1 MILKPQEFRFKID
14 IYTPDTMPMA
24 RLAEYMQGLAAL
36 LGHRKSVHFSRV
48 EPGSAI
54 LVAKV
59 EPQDEPKI
67 RERVRRVR
75 KRIGP
80 KDAADAYQKIDDM
93 LRDDNAVAEVIE
105 PDGNKVIEFPGRE
118 KKQFDIV
125 GPISEQGTLD
135 GIPIVV
141 GGQRD
146 WVPVH
151 LEDRDDTVYDC
162 LAKRDVAKRLAKHL
176 FEQPVRAQ
184 GVGRWLRD
192 KSGKWELLSFR
203 IHDFLLLRARA
214 LDDSIEQLKQAHEKS
229 QWSKSEDPLA
239 ELDVIRH
246 G

>member
-105 PDGNKVIEFPGRE
+105 PDGNKVIEFPALVSGYKSNRFNWLE
-118 KKQFDIV
+118 
-125 GPISEQGTLD
+125 
-135 GIPIVV
+135 IPSNFSWDSASSKAV
-141 GGQRD
+141 
-146 WVPVH
+146 
-151 LEDRDDTVYDC
+151 
-162 LAKRDVAKRLAKHL
+162 
-176 FEQPVRAQ
+176 
-184 GVGRWLRD
+184 
-192 KSGKWELLSFR
+192 KWALSR
-203 IHDFLLLRARA
+203 IASR
-214 LDDSIEQLKQAHEKS
+214 
-229 QWSKSEDPLA
+229 
-239 ELDVIRH
+239 
-246 G
+246 